1 MAVGRWL
8 YDNPHTQYTLTNAVA
23 AVYMTDWALKYD
35 WRRRLSHMQMT
46 DSDFTQNDWRRPLL
60 ATGVRSGAICYNLFT
75 ANLPGNLLVK
85 KIVNRQY
92 GNEFVASLFGPPCSW
107 LRSYPPHSQ

>member
-46 DSDFTQNDWRRPLL
+46 DSDFTVNNWRRRPISFTERTDRKTG
-60 ATGVRSGAICYNLFT
+60 ATKRPIGTG
-75 ANLPGNLLVK
+75 
-85 KIVNRQY
+85 
-92 GNEFVASLFGPPCSW
+92 
-107 LRSYPPHSQ
+107 

>member
-8 YDNPHTQYTLTNAVA
+8 YDNPHTQYTLTNAVAAA

-46 DSDFTQNDWRRPLL
+46 DSDFTQNDWRRL
-60 ATGVRSGAICYNLFT
+60 GG
-75 ANLPGNLLVK
+75 G
-85 KIVNRQY
+85 
-92 GNEFVASLFGPPCSW
+92 G
-107 LRSYPPHSQ
+107 H